1 MMETR
6 ILMSSSTSSAS
17 NSSNYEEMM
26 LNRKESSSVHHL
38 HHQRSNNSS
47 SVTAIGA
54 GGGNGGH
61 HHHHHHSHHNQTT
74 QLPPSLT
81 VQMRPHSTPATLL
94 WLEENY
100 EMAQGVCV
108 PRNTLYLHYVDF
120 CSKHGMTPVNAAS
133 FGKIIRQQF
142 PQLTTRRLGTRG
154 QSRYHYYGIAIRE
167 NSAYYELVYSK
178 KGLQATEDIRKD
190 HLRQMPSSCSANQQG
205 GMSSSSSSARSL
217 TSSSSAVGTSGGGMP
232 VSVAVAQAATAVALA
247 TRLPEFPNLRDLCL
261 PPGGISGGV
270 PEERVATFIVMY
282 RAHCQRLLDTIIRGS
297 FQEVQTF
304 LLHYWQGMPPHLVGV
319 LGSHVVVNIVG
330 VCDSILYRSV
340 CSILMSS
347 VIRGLPE
354 NLIQM
359 IRKFASELDSWL
371 QAALEDLPENLRAV
385 KIDLARHFCHM
396 LRRQS
401 SLNQIF
407 GTVRLALH
415 DPQVNSVLLH
425 DWQRQDLHAMTKSA
439 LQAVSNF
446 HLGDHSQQFRKRRPT
461 DTQSINPATVEF
473 IAAFGGEFER
483 LLAEQAPL
491 EAYTEWV
498 ESIVDRCV
506 LQQRGHHRSRPASSL
521 RHSIRQFLLVWMAF
535 SGRLLRELTAQT
547 AAGFETFHLM
557 RIMVDDYFLYL
568 VELLHVDDRARE
580 LMRNITLD
588 IPPEYLD
595 TDYEGF
601 LATVFANFDVSPELA
616 GLGSDHSSSANR
628 HLTVGEP
635 HYAEVVT
642 DEANHMET
650 GSPSSQ
656 QQQVI
661 VVNNTSNNDYNG
673 LPTESTSD
681 TGASDETFTGYDYA
695 TNVRLANGYKFT
707 SGGGPTNTGVYTS
720 YPATNTPPAASHQ
733 LSYYPSTGFGDV
745 SASAEQYTNGSYN
758 AAYQQF
764 HIRRDFSTEVIHH
777 QVHSCSTSGGSS
789 TGFYPPEHQQSPL
802 VITPTTGTN
811 YVTTAG
817 SGDYYGTVY
826 DVTSSASSSSS
837 TSVYGDLNDQNHS
850 KLKKNETVIAQQ
862 SSSIINSQAQPE
874 TECGGKAPE
883 TNTSSNFHI
892 SSEPYIRS

>member
-6 ILMSSSTSSAS
+6 ILMSTSSTS
-17 NSSNYEEMM
+17 NGSNYDEMM
-26 LNRKESSSVHHL
+26 LNRKESSVHH
-38 HHQRSNNSS
+38 HHQRTTSS
-47 SVTAIGA
+47 TGTAIG
-54 GGGNGGH
+54 GGH
-61 HHHHHHSHHNQTT
+61 HHHHQTT
-74 QLPPSLT
+74 QLPPPLT
-81 VQMRPHSTPATLL
+81 AVQMRPHSTPATLL

-190 HLRQMPSSCSANQQG
+190 HLRQMPSSCAGNHA
-205 GMSSSSSSARSL
+205 GMPSSSRSVTSSSSSSQS
-217 TSSSSAVGTSGGGMP
+217 VGGGIP
-232 VSVAVAQAATAVALA
+232 VSVAVAQAATAAALA

-359 IRKFASELDSWL
+359 IRKFASELESWL
-371 QAALEDLPENLRAV
+371 QAALDDLPENLRAV

-401 SLNQIF
+401 SLNQLF

-425 DWQRQDLHAMTKSA
+425 DWQRQDIHAMTKSA
-439 LQAVSNF
+439 LQAASNF
-446 HLGDHSQQFRKRRPT
+446 HLNDQGQQFRKRRST
-461 DTQSINPATVEF
+461 EAQSINPATVEF
-473 IAAFGGEFER
+473 VAAFGGEFER

-601 LATVFANFDVSPELA
+601 LATVFANLDISPELNS
-616 GLGSDHSSSANR
+616 LGSDHPSSGNR

-635 HYAEVVT
+635 HYADVVT
-642 DEANHMET
+642 EETSHMENN
-650 GSPSSQ
+650 SPNIQ

-661 VVNNTSNNDYNG
+661 VVNNATTNNGYNS

-681 TGASDETFTGYDYA
+681 TGTSDETFTSYDYA
-695 TNVRLANGYKFT
+695 TNIRLANGYKFT
-707 SGGGPTNTGVYTS
+707 SGGGPTNTGGYNS
-720 YPATNTPPAASHQ
+720 YPASNTPPAVSHQQ

-745 SASAEQYTNGSYN
+745 TTAAEQYTNGSYN
-758 AAYQQF
+758 AAYQHAAY
-764 HIRRDFSTEVIHH
+764 HIRRDFSTDVIHH
-777 QVHSCSTSGGSS
+777 QVHSCSTSGGVGSS
-789 TGFYPPEHQQSPL
+789 GFYSSEHQQSPQ

-811 YVTTAG
+811 YVNIPATAG
-817 SGDYYGTVY
+817 TGDYYGTVY

-837 TSVYGDLNDQNHS
+837 ASVYGDLNDQNHP

-862 SSSIINSQAQPE
+862 SSSVIIGQTQPD